1 MTLADTP
8 TSQRKS
14 LPSFAR
20 RLAIALAATLVGA
33 LAVSASWL
41 MHRPVGYS
49 GNAHTSSLIS
59 PDFASGFD
67 VAWEVTGEDLGVGGS
82 LYAYEEVD
90 GRLVALFGEK
100 GQPSTLVGLDLSGE
114 KPSVLWHREVPDVD
128 SPMFAWEDSVVVAG
142 QTIRVADG
150 EVTATWEM
158 PLPANATSRFSDS
171 DYSRF
176 SNSDKKA
183 FINVGGDQVDPSS
196 ASFSRV
202 TWPVVVVCYPRDKPY
217 GVQDFDYL
225 CLGWNKDG
233 TEAWRYKMTFSRYD
247 LQGPGGIPLPVT
259 AVNGYVPV
267 SRNFGYEDRQVGAF
281 LHLAD
286 GVLVESATYNADA
299 LVPVA
304 DGWLLGGAMPDD
316 PQQRALVTLAPD
328 GTEVSRTRLGYPLM
342 NVDPLMKLS
351 DLDFVKCWDEDGN
364 VVRPT
369 SEQVA
374 STLTSGEFP
383 WTSVCVQSDQHSK
396 KGFSMLNGHR
406 LMATNG
412 AGGAENGTY
421 PESLI
426 PATDGS
432 LILSLPPEDKD
443 STDKN
448 PPMNLY
454 ATPSGIQLA
463 SLEDVGV
470 RYAQPFYDDLLI
482 TSPTIDSPGAIL
494 RSYLGMY
501 PHSDTVIMGITPK
514 RAS

>member
-1 MTLADTP
+1 MNLP
-8 TSQRKS
+8 KKLTSLREA
-14 LPSFAR
+14 LPILLR
-20 RLAIALAATLVGA
+20 CLAIALAVALVSA
-33 LAVSASWL
+33 LAVGASWRA
-41 MHRPVGYS
+41 HRPIGYS
-49 GNAHTSSLIS
+49 GSARVSSTLS

-67 VAWEVTGEDLGVGGS
+67 VAWELTGEDLGVGGS
-82 LYAYEEVD
+82 LWTYVKID
-90 GRLVALFGEK
+90 GYLVALFG
-100 GQPSTLVGLDLSGE
+100 GQDQPSTLVGLDLSGE
-114 KPSVLWHREVPDVD
+114 KPSVLWRREVPDTD

-142 QTIRVADG
+142 QTIRVSDG
-150 EVTATWEM
+150 EVTATWDT
-158 PLPANATSRFSDS
+158 PLPADATTRFELHDT
-171 DYSRF
+171 
-176 SNSDKKA
+176 KA
-183 FINVGGDQVDPSS
+183 LINVGGNQVDPGYTR
-196 ASFSRV
+196 FSRV
-202 TWPVVVVCYPRDKPY
+202 TWPVIVVCYPRDKPY

-233 TEAWRYKMTFSRYD
+233 TEAWRYKVNFSPYD
-247 LQGPGGIPLPVT
+247 LQGPGIPVSATPVD
-259 AVNGYVPV
+259 GYVPV
-267 SRNFGYEDRQVGAF
+267 SRNFNDWDRKVGAF

-286 GVLVESATYNADA
+286 GVLVESATYDPDA

-328 GTEVSRTRLGYPLM
+328 GTEVSRTRLA
-342 NVDPLMKLS
+342 DPLMKLS
-351 DLDFVKCWDEDGN
+351 DLNYVKCWDEDGR
-364 VVRPT
+364 VARPT
-369 SEQVA
+369 SEQAA

-383 WTSVCVQSDQHSK
+383 WASVCVQRDQDSK
-396 KGFSMLNGHR
+396 EGFSLMNGHR

-454 ATPSGIQLA
+454 AAPSGIQLA

-470 RYAQPFYDDLLI
+470 RYAQPFYEDLLI

-494 RSYLGMY
+494 RSFLGFY
-501 PHSDTVIMGITPK
+501 PHPDTVLMGITPR
-514 RAS
+514 RAG

>member
-1 MTLADTP
+1 MTLSNTLASWREALLTG
-8 TSQRKS
+8 
-14 LPSFAR
+14 LR
-20 RLAIALAATLVGA
+20 RLAIALAVALVSA
-33 LAVSASWL
+33 LAVGASWL

-49 GNAHTSSLIS
+49 GDAHTSSLIS

-67 VAWEVTGEDLGVGGS
+67 VAWEVTASDLGVSGS
-82 LYAYEEVD
+82 LLTYVKVD
-90 GRLVALFGEK
+90 GFIVAVFGEK
-100 GQPSTLVGLDLSGE
+100 DQPSTLVGLDLSGE
-114 KPSVLWHREVPDVD
+114 KPSVLWRREVPDTD

-142 QTIRVADG
+142 QTIRVSDG
-150 EVTATWEM
+150 EVTATWDT
-158 PLPANATSRFSDS
+158 PLPADATTRFELHDT
-171 DYSRF
+171 
-176 SNSDKKA
+176 KA
-183 FINVGGDQVDPSS
+183 LINVGGNQVDPGYTR
-196 ASFSRV
+196 FSRV
-202 TWPVVVVCYPRDKPY
+202 TWPVIVVCYPRDKPY

-233 TEAWRYKMTFSRYD
+233 TEAWRYKVNFSPYD
-247 LQGPGGIPLPVT
+247 LQGPGIPVSATPVD
-259 AVNGYVPV
+259 GYVPV
-267 SRNFGYEDRQVGAF
+267 SRNFNDWDRKVGAF

-286 GVLVESATYNADA
+286 GVLVESATYDPDA

-328 GTEVSRTRLGYPLM
+328 GTEVSRTRLA
-342 NVDPLMKLS
+342 DPLMKLS
-351 DLDFVKCWDEDGN
+351 DLNYVKCWDEDGR
-364 VVRPT
+364 VARPT
-369 SEQVA
+369 SEQAA

-383 WTSVCVQSDQHSK
+383 WASVCVQRDQDSK
-396 KGFSMLNGHR
+396 EGFSLMNGHR

-432 LILSLPPEDKD
+432 LILSQPPKDKD

-454 ATPSGIQLA
+454 TAPSGIQLA

-470 RYAQPFYDDLLI
+470 HYAQPFYEDLLI
-482 TSPTIDSPGAIL
+482 TSPFFDSPGAAL
-494 RSYLGMY
+494 RSFLGFY
-501 PHSDTVIMGITPK
+501 PHPDTILMGITPR

>member
-1 MTLADTP
+1 MNLP
-8 TSQRKS
+8 KKLTSLREA
-14 LPSFAR
+14 LPILLR
-20 RLAIALAATLVGA
+20 CLAIALAATLVGA
-33 LAVSASWL
+33 LAVGASWL

-49 GNAHTSSLIS
+49 GDARVSSTLS

-67 VAWEVTGEDLGVGGS
+67 VAWEVTAADLGVGGS
-82 LYAYEEVD
+82 LRAYEEID
-90 GRLVALFGEK
+90 GLLVALFGEK

-114 KPSVLWHREVPDVD
+114 KPSVLWRREVSAVD

-142 QTIRVADG
+142 QTIRVSDG
-150 EVTATWEM
+150 EVTATWDT
-158 PLPANATSRFSDS
+158 PLPTDATSRFVQSD
-171 DYSRF
+171 DE
-176 SNSDKKA
+176 A
-183 FINVGGDQVDPSS
+183 FINVGGDHIDPGHTG
-196 ASFSRV
+196 FSRV

-233 TEAWRYKMTFSRYD
+233 TEAWRYEVSLSSED
-247 LQGPGGIPLPVT
+247 LQGPGIPLSATPVD
-259 AVNGYVPV
+259 GYVPV
-267 SRNFGYEDRQVGAF
+267 SPNFGYEDRPVSAF

-304 DGWLLGGAMPDD
+304 DGWLLEGATND
-316 PQQRALVTLAPD
+316 PRQRSLITLAPD
-328 GTEVSRTRLGYPLM
+328 GTEVSRTRLA
-342 NVDPLMKLS
+342 DPLIHVS
-351 DLDFVKCWDEDGN
+351 DVGSATCWDEEGR
-364 VVRPT
+364 VARPT
-369 SEQVA
+369 SEQA
-374 STLTSGEFP
+374 TSTLTSGEFP
-383 WTSVCVQSDQHSK
+383 WASVCVQRNQNST

-426 PATDGS
+426 AATDGS
-432 LILSLPPEDKD
+432 LILSQPPKDKD

-454 ATPSGIQLA
+454 TAPSGIQLA
-463 SLEDVGV
+463 SLEDVGLHDAV
-470 RYAQPFYDDLLI
+470 PFYDDLLI
-482 TSPTIDSPGAIL
+482 ASPTRSDSWLTRL
-494 RSYLGMY
+494 RALLGTY
-501 PHSDTVIMGITPK
+501 PHPDTVLMGITPK

>member
-1 MTLADTP
+1 MMLADTP
-8 TSQRKS
+8 TSQRKP
-14 LPSFAR
+14 LPSFVR

-67 VAWEVTGEDLGVGGS
+67 VAWEVTASDLGVSGS
-82 LYAYEEVD
+82 LWNYVKVD
-90 GRLVALFGEK
+90 GFIVAVFGEK
-100 GQPSTLVGLDLSGE
+100 DQPSTFIGLDLSGE
-114 KPSVLWHREVPDVD
+114 KPSVLWRREMPTVD
-128 SPMFAWEDSVVVAG
+128 GPMFVWEDSIVVAG
-142 QTIRVADG
+142 QTIRVSDG

-158 PLPANATSRFSDS
+158 PLPADATTRFELHDT
-171 DYSRF
+171 
-176 SNSDKKA
+176 A
-183 FINVGGDQVDPSS
+183 ALINVGGAQVNPGYTR
-196 ASFSRV
+196 FLRV
-202 TWPVVVVCYPRDKPY
+202 TWPVIVVCYPRDKPY

-233 TEAWRYKMTFSRYD
+233 TEAWRYKVNFSPYN
-247 LQGPGGIPLPVT
+247 LQGPGIPLSATPVD
-259 AVNGYVPV
+259 GYVPV
-267 SRNFGYEDRQVGAF
+267 SRNFNDWDRKVGAF

-286 GVLVESATYNADA
+286 GVLVESATYDPDA

-328 GTEVSRTRLGYPLM
+328 GTEVSRTRLA
-342 NVDPLMKLS
+342 DPLMKLS

-369 SEQVA
+369 SEQA
-374 STLTSGEFP
+374 ATTLTSGEAT
-383 WTSVCVQSDQHSK
+383 WAHLCTNHDRDT
-396 KGFSMLNGHR
+396 GFSGVTNINGRR
-406 LMATNG
+406 LKVTNE
-412 AGGAENGTY
+412 AGDSQYGSY
-421 PESLI
+421 PDSMI

-432 LILSLPPEDKD
+432 LMLSQPPEDKD

-501 PHSDTVIMGITPK
+501 PHSDTVLMGITPK

>member
-8 TSQRKS
+8 TSQRKP
-14 LPSFAR
+14 LPSFVR

-67 VAWEVTGEDLGVGGS
+67 VAWEVTASDLGVSGS
-82 LYAYEEVD
+82 LWNYVKVD
-90 GRLVALFGEK
+90 GFIVAVFGEK
-100 GQPSTLVGLDLSGE
+100 DQPSTFIGLDLSGE
-114 KPSVLWHREVPDVD
+114 KPSVLWRREMPTVD
-128 SPMFAWEDSVVVAG
+128 GPMFVWEDSIVVAG
-142 QTIRVADG
+142 QTIRVSDG

-158 PLPANATSRFSDS
+158 PLPADATTRFELHDT
-171 DYSRF
+171 
-176 SNSDKKA
+176 A
-183 FINVGGDQVDPSS
+183 ALINVGGAQVNPGYTR
-196 ASFSRV
+196 FLRV
-202 TWPVVVVCYPRDKPY
+202 TWPVIVVCYPRDKPY

-233 TEAWRYKMTFSRYD
+233 TEAWRYKVNFSPYN
-247 LQGPGGIPLPVT
+247 LQGPGIPLSATPVD
-259 AVNGYVPV
+259 GYVPV
-267 SRNFGYEDRQVGAF
+267 SRNYNYGDRKVGAF

-286 GVLVESATYNADA
+286 GVLVESATYNPDA

-304 DGWLLGGAMPDD
+304 DGWLLGGAMPDN

-328 GTEVSRTRLGYPLM
+328 GTEVSRTRLA
-342 NVDPLMKLS
+342 DPLMKLS

-369 SEQVA
+369 SEQA
-374 STLTSGEFP
+374 ATTLTSGEAT
-383 WTSVCVQSDQHSK
+383 WAHLCTNHDRDT
-396 KGFSMLNGHR
+396 GFSGVTNINGRR
-406 LMATNG
+406 LKVTNE
-412 AGGAENGTY
+412 AGDSQYGSY
-421 PESLI
+421 PDSMI

-432 LILSLPPEDKD
+432 LMLSQPPEDKD

-501 PHSDTVIMGITPK
+501 PHPDTVLMGITPR

>member
-1 MTLADTP
+1 MNLPKKLTSWREALP
-8 TSQRKS
+8 TV
-14 LPSFAR
+14 LR
-20 RLAIALAATLVGA
+20 RLAIALAVALVGA

-67 VAWEVTGEDLGVGGS
+67 VAWEVTASELGVSGS
-82 LYAYEEVD
+82 LWNYVKVD
-90 GRLVALFGEK
+90 GFIVAVFGEK
-100 GQPSTLVGLDLSGE
+100 DQPSTFIGLDLSGE
-114 KPSVLWHREVPDVD
+114 KPSVLWRREMPTVD
-128 SPMFAWEDSVVVAG
+128 GPMFVWEDSIVVAG
-142 QTIRVADG
+142 QTIRVSDG

-158 PLPANATSRFSDS
+158 PLPADATTRFELHDT
-171 DYSRF
+171 
-176 SNSDKKA
+176 A
-183 FINVGGDQVDPSS
+183 ALINVGGAQVNPGYTR
-196 ASFSRV
+196 FLRV
-202 TWPVVVVCYPRDKPY
+202 TWPVIVVCYPRDKPY

-233 TEAWRYKMTFSRYD
+233 TEAWRYKVNFSPYN
-247 LQGPGGIPLPVT
+247 LQGPGIPLSATPVD
-259 AVNGYVPV
+259 GYVPV
-267 SRNFGYEDRQVGAF
+267 SRNFEYTDRKVGAF

-286 GVLVESATYNADA
+286 GVLVESATYNPDA

-304 DGWLLGGAMPDD
+304 EGWLLGGAMPDN

-328 GTEVSRTRLGYPLM
+328 GTEVSRTRLA
-342 NVDPLMKLS
+342 DPLMKLS

-369 SEQVA
+369 SEQA
-374 STLTSGEFP
+374 ATTLTSGEAT
-383 WTSVCVQSDQHSK
+383 WAHLCTNHDRDT
-396 KGFSMLNGHR
+396 GFSGVTNINGHR
-406 LMATNG
+406 LKVTNE
-412 AGGAENGTY
+412 AGDSQYGSY
-421 PESLI
+421 PDSMI

-432 LILSLPPEDKD
+432 LMLSQPPEDKD

-501 PHSDTVIMGITPK
+501 PHPDTVLMGITPK
-514 RAS
+514 RAG

>member
-1 MTLADTP
+1 MNLP
-8 TSQRKS
+8 KKLTSWREA
-14 LPSFAR
+14 LPILLR
-20 RLAIALAATLVGA
+20 CLAIALAATLVGA

-49 GNAHTSSLIS
+49 GNARVSSTLS

-67 VAWEVTGEDLGVGGS
+67 VAWEVTASDLGMSGS
-82 LYAYEEVD
+82 LLTYVKVD
-90 GRLVALFGEK
+90 GFIVALFGEK
-100 GQPSTLVGLDLSGE
+100 DQPSTFIGLDLSGE
-114 KPSVLWHREVPDVD
+114 KPSVLWRREMPTVD
-128 SPMFAWEDSVVVAG
+128 GPMFVWEDSVVVAG
-142 QTIRVADG
+142 QTIRVSDG
-150 EVTATWEM
+150 EVTATWDT
-158 PLPANATSRFSDS
+158 PLPADATSRFVQSD
-171 DYSRF
+171 DE
-176 SNSDKKA
+176 A
-183 FINVGGDQVDPSS
+183 FINVGGDHVDPGHTG
-196 ASFSRV
+196 FSRV
-202 TWPVVVVCYPRDKPY
+202 TWPVVVVCYPRDMAQV
-217 GVQDFDYL
+217 VQNFDYL

-233 TEAWRYKMTFSRYD
+233 TEAWRYEVSLSSED
-247 LQGPGGIPLPVT
+247 LQGPGIPLSATPVD
-259 AVNGYVPV
+259 GYVPV
-267 SRNFGYEDRQVGAF
+267 SRNYNYGDRKVGAF

-286 GVLVESATYNADA
+286 GVLVESATYNADT

-304 DGWLLGGAMPDD
+304 DGWLLEGATND
-316 PQQRALVTLAPD
+316 PRQRLLVTLAPD
-328 GTEVSRTRLGYPLM
+328 GTEVSRTLLANPLIH
-342 NVDPLMKLS
+342 VS
-351 DLDFVKCWDEDGN
+351 DVGSATCWDEEGR
-364 VVRPT
+364 VARPT
-369 SEQVA
+369 SEQA
-374 STLTSGEFP
+374 TATLTSGEFP
-383 WTSVCVQSDQHSK
+383 WASVCVQRNQNST

-426 PATDGS
+426 AATDGS
-432 LILSLPPEDKD
+432 LILSQPPEDKD

-501 PHSDTVIMGITPK
+501 PHPDTILMGITPK

>member
-8 TSQRKS
+8 TSQRKP
-14 LPSFAR
+14 LPSFVR
-20 RLAIALAATLVGA
+20 RLAITLVVA
-33 LAVSASWL
+33 LVATAAICVCRL
-41 MHRPVGYS
+41 THRPVGYS
-49 GNAHTSSLIS
+49 GNARISSFIS

-67 VAWEVTGEDLGVGGS
+67 VAWEMTASELGVSGQ
-82 LYAYEEVD
+82 LYSHAKVD
-90 GRLVALFGEK
+90 DTLVAIFK
-100 GQPSTLVGLDLSGE
+100 DKDQPPTLVAIDLRGTQ
-114 KPSVLWHREVPDVD
+114 PSVLWRREMPTVD
-128 SPMFAWEDSVVVAG
+128 GPMFVWEDSIVVAG
-142 QTIRVADG
+142 QTIRVSDG

-158 PLPANATSRFSDS
+158 PLPADATTRFELHDT
-171 DYSRF
+171 
-176 SNSDKKA
+176 A
-183 FINVGGDQVDPSS
+183 ALINVGGAQVNPGYTR
-196 ASFSRV
+196 FSRV
-202 TWPVVVVCYPRDKPY
+202 TWPVIVVCYPRDKPY

-233 TEAWRYKMTFSRYD
+233 TEAWRYKVNFSPYN
-247 LQGPGGIPLPVT
+247 LQGPGIPLSATPVD
-259 AVNGYVPV
+259 GYVPV
-267 SRNFGYEDRQVGAF
+267 SRNYNYGDRKVGAF

-286 GVLVESATYNADA
+286 GVLVESATYNPDA

-304 DGWLLGGAMPDD
+304 DGWLLGGAMPDN

-328 GTEVSRTRLGYPLM
+328 GTEVSRTRLA
-342 NVDPLMKLS
+342 DPLMKLS

-369 SEQVA
+369 SEQA
-374 STLTSGEFP
+374 ATTLTSGEAT
-383 WTSVCVQSDQHSK
+383 WAHLCTNHDRDT
-396 KGFSMLNGHR
+396 GFSGVTNINGRR
-406 LMATNG
+406 LKVTNE
-412 AGGAENGTY
+412 AGDSQYGSY
-421 PESLI
+421 PDSMI

-432 LILSLPPEDKD
+432 LMLSQPPEDKD

-501 PHSDTVIMGITPK
+501 PHPDTILMGITPK

>member
-1 MTLADTP
+1 MMLADTP
-8 TSQRKS
+8 TSQRKP
-14 LPSFAR
+14 LPSFVR

-67 VAWEVTGEDLGVGGS
+67 VAWEVTASDLGVSGS
-82 LYAYEEVD
+82 LWNYVKVD
-90 GRLVALFGEK
+90 GFIVAVFGEK
-100 GQPSTLVGLDLSGE
+100 DQPSTFIGLDLSGE
-114 KPSVLWHREVPDVD
+114 KPSVLWRREMPTVD
-128 SPMFAWEDSVVVAG
+128 GPMFVWEDSIVVAG
-142 QTIRVADG
+142 QTIRVSDG

-158 PLPANATSRFSDS
+158 PLPADATTRFELHDT
-171 DYSRF
+171 
-176 SNSDKKA
+176 A
-183 FINVGGDQVDPSS
+183 ALINVGGAQVNPGYTR
-196 ASFSRV
+196 FLRV
-202 TWPVVVVCYPRDKPY
+202 TWPVIVVCYPRDKPY

-233 TEAWRYKMTFSRYD
+233 TEAWRYKVNFSPYN
-247 LQGPGGIPLPVT
+247 LQGPGIPLSATPVD
-259 AVNGYVPV
+259 GYVPV
-267 SRNFGYEDRQVGAF
+267 SRNYNYGDRKVGAF

-286 GVLVESATYNADA
+286 GVLVESATYNPDA

-304 DGWLLGGAMPDD
+304 EGWLLGGAMPDN

-328 GTEVSRTRLGYPLM
+328 GTEVSRTRLA
-342 NVDPLMKLS
+342 DPLMKLS

-369 SEQVA
+369 SEQA
-374 STLTSGEFP
+374 ATTLTSGEAT
-383 WTSVCVQSDQHSK
+383 WAHLCTNHDRDT
-396 KGFSMLNGHR
+396 GFSGVTNINGHR
-406 LMATNG
+406 LKVTNE
-412 AGGAENGTY
+412 AGDSQYGSY
-421 PESLI
+421 PDSMI

-432 LILSLPPEDKD
+432 LMLSQPPEDKD

-501 PHSDTVIMGITPK
+501 PHPDTVLMGITPK
-514 RAS
+514 RAG